1 MRNPIAVKLNL
12 LIHDHKDTGLLKA
25 PQQAIRPYFAEQLHQ
40 IDAAL
45 NATTETGQ
53 RTPKTLL
60 GALKAI
66 TVLPVVPMQS
76 LDALKRIASDGN
88 RWEQKLVN
96 SILEV
101 S

>member
-25 PQQAIRPYFAEQLHQ
+25 PQQAIWPYFAEQLHQ

-45 NATTETGQ
+45 NGTKTGQ